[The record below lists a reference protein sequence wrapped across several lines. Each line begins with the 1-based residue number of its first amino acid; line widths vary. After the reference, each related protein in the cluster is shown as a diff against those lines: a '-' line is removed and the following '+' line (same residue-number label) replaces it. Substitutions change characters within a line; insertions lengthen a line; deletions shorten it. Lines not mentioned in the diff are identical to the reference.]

1 MPGLPP
7 PAADERDALRQFL
20 DFNQRAF
27 FAVAY
32 GLTDEQARS
41 TPTVSALSIGGLI
54 KHVTG
59 VQEAW
64 VQRVTAAPDFPP
76 RDDRPFDGAD
86 GRPTPT
92 SS

>member
-7 PAADERDALRQFL
+7 PVADERDALRQFL

-54 KHVTG
+54 RARHRRAG
-59 VQEAW
+59 
-64 VQRVTAAPDFPP
+64 RVAAAI
-76 RDDRPFDGAD
+76 DRRRPISRQATIGRSTS
-86 GRPTPT
+86 GSPTRPT
-92 SS
+92 SA